1 MSSFHRPS
9 RSARPS
15 RAVLVAACLGV
26 AVTLTGCGD
35 SAEPVSADTAPSESP
50 ASSDAAPDPG
60 ATSVAPSTSSSTGTS
75 ADTAPSAPASTSP
88 STSPSTSTSTSASSS
103 PSAPATPPAGSTPTT
118 AAPDRPGEVIAYAGG
133 ESPGV
138 LVRGPRDAAQ
148 LRRSPAAFKRFIGR
162 TAQRV
167 VDHASCSEATVG
179 IMVEFV
185 STAGYAVGSVNECGG
200 YAALWAS
207 VDGRWREIEGTQDA
221 WDCAVLEHYA
231 VPSDLVG
238 DTCYDYDAKKERR
251 YHQV

>member
-50 ASSDAAPDPG
+50 ASSDAAPHAG

-75 ADTAPSAPASTSP
+75 ASTA
-88 STSPSTSTSTSASSS
+88 

>member
-1 MSSFHRPS
+1 MSSFHRPC

-50 ASSDAAPDPG
+50 ASSDATPDPG
-60 ATSVAPSTSSSTGTS
+60 ATSVAPSTDSSTGTS
-75 ADTAPSAPASTSP
+75 ASS
-88 STSPSTSTSTSASSS
+88 SPSTSTSTSAGSS
-103 PSAPATPPAGSTPTT
+103 PSTPATPPAGSAPTT

>member
-35 SAEPVSADTAPSESP
+35 SAEPVSADAAPSESP
-50 ASSDAAPDPG
+50 ASSIATPGSG
-60 ATSVAPSTSSSTGTS
+60 ATS
-75 ADTAPSAPASTSP
+75 ADP
-88 STSPSTSTSTSASSS
+88 STSTSASTSASIS
-103 PSAPATPPAGSTPTT
+103 PSAPATPPAGGSEGAAQSPSSAPSAPASSTSTT
-118 AAPDRPGEVIAYAGG
+118 AAPDRRGEVIAYAGG

-148 LRRSPAAFKRFIGR
+148 LRRSPAAFKRFIGHA
-162 TAQRV
+162 AQRV
-167 VDHASCSEATVG
+167 VDHASCSDATVG

-251 YHQV
+251 YHQA